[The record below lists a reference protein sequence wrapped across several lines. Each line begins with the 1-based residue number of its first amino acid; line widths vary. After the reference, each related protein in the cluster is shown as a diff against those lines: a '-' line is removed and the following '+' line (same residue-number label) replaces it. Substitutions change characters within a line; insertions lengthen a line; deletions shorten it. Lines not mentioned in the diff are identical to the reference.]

1 MKYPN
6 VRFRLLLSIL
16 LAGIVAI
23 ALPKW
28 ISPSANRLCVGDT
41 GMMCFLLL
49 TWRAMLIATPQIM
62 RNYAQKEDVGRFII
76 LGLVLGSAVLSLMA
90 LAYLLKTTKGLVGL
104 LLITHLGLSIATILI
119 ACSLVHT
126 IFALHYA
133 SGYYRDG
140 NTRLKDYQ
148 VNGLTFPNEEEP
160 DYWDFMYF
168 SFIIGMTGQVSD
180 VSITS
185 RTLRKLAL
193 FHGVLSFFFNT
204 AILAMSINIIAGLI

>member
-28 ISPSANRLCVGDT
+28 ISPSANMLCVGDT

-76 LGLVLGSAVLSLMA
+76 LGLVLGSAILSLMA

-119 ACSLVHT
+119 AWSLVHT

-133 SGYYRDG
+133 RGYYRDG

>member
-6 VRFRLLLSIL
+6 VRFRLLLSIV

-23 ALPKW
+23 ALPRW
-28 ISPSANRLCVGDT
+28 ISPSATMLCVGDT

-49 TWRAMLIATPQIM
+49 TWRAMVTTPPKVM
-62 RNYAQKEDVGRFII
+62 RNHAQQEDVGRFII
-76 LGLVLGSAVLSLMA
+76 LSLVLGSALLSLMA

-104 LLITHLGLSIATILI
+104 ILIAHLGLAIATILI
-119 ACSLVHT
+119 AWSLVHT

-133 SGYYRDG
+133 RDYYRDEH
-140 NTRLKDYQ
+140 TSLKDCQ
-148 VNGLTFPNEEEP
+148 VNGLTFPEEEEP
-160 DYWDFMYF
+160 DYWDFLYF
-168 SFIIGMTGQVSD
+168 SFVIGMTAQVSD
-180 VSITS
+180 VAITS
-185 RTLRKLAL
+185 RRLRKLAL

>member
-1 MKYPN
+1 MTYPN
-6 VRFRLLLSIL
+6 VRFRLLLSIF
-16 LAGIVAI
+16 LAGIMAM
-23 ALPKW
+23 ALPMW
-28 ISPSANRLCVGDT
+28 ISASAKMLYIGDT
-41 GMMCFLLL
+41 GMICFLLL
-49 TWRAMLIATPQIM
+49 TWRAMVITTPQVM
-62 RNYAQKEDVGRFII
+62 RNYAQKEDVGHFII

-104 LLITHLGLSIATILI
+104 VLIGHLGLSIATILI
-119 ACSLVHT
+119 AWSLVHT

-133 SGYYRDG
+133 RDYYRDG
-140 NTRLKDYQ
+140 HIRLKDCQ
-148 VNGLTFPNEEEP
+148 VNGLMFPNEAEP
-160 DYWDFMYF
+160 DYWDFLYF

-185 RTLRKLAL
+185 RRLRKLAL